1 MLAAS
6 PGERLRTLRDLLGL
20 TQEQLAA
27 ASGVKQSWISQVETS
42 AREATEE
49 GLRAIATTTGTPLR
63 FFEVQSST
71 VPLDSLRFRK
81 LSSASKVMTRR
92 VHALYSES
100 YRLTESLLAAENYPT
115 PPLPYATADTLTQG
129 DIEELAHQTREAL
142 RLAPDKPIPHLTRV
156 LERAGVAIAPLVL
169 TDDPEDAPAGGGH
182 FGVSYW
188 GGVATPALIGYFSG
202 SHGDRERFTLAHE
215 VGHLVLHTFRPR
227 ADDPEGEANRFAGA
241 LLVPRVRAE
250 SCISERK
257 SLVEYAR
264 MKATWGVSIQALI
277 QRGAALGLINDTR
290 KRSLF
295 VQLSAKGW
303 RKNEPVVVGHEAPL
317 LLWTLLSRHY
327 GQQPYRPA
335 AEDLAIHPTVLRS
348 IAPTPAE
355 RSNKPTKL
363 AMASVHQ
370 ITSEI
375 SNQVTARPGRPDAD
389 PPLFPPDA

>member
-20 TQEQLAA
+20 TQEQLAS
-27 ASGVKQSWISQVETS
+27 ASGLKQSWISQVETS

-49 GLRAIATTTGTPLR
+49 GLRAIAEATDTPLR
-63 FFEVQSST
+63 FFEVQPAT

-81 LSSASKVMTRR
+81 LASASKVMTRR
-92 VHALYSES
+92 VHAFYGEG
-100 YRLTESLLAAENYPT
+100 YRVTESLFGAENYPT
-115 PPLPYATADTLTQG
+115 PPLPYATAEALTQD
-129 DIEELAHQTREAL
+129 DIEDLAQHTRDAL

-156 LERAGVAIAPLVL
+156 LERAGVAVAPLVL

-188 GGVATPALIGYFSG
+188 GGIGAPALIGYFSG
-202 SHGDRERFTLAHE
+202 SHGDRKRFTLAHE

-227 ADDPEGEANRFAGA
+227 AEDPEGEANRFASA
-241 LLVPRVRAE
+241 LLIPRVRAE
-250 SCISERK
+250 TFISEQH
-257 SLVEYAR
+257 SLAEYAR

-277 QRGAALGLINDTR
+277 LRGMALGLISDTR

-303 RKNEPVVVGHEAPL
+303 RKKEPVVVGHEAPL
-317 LLWTLLSRHY
+317 LLWKLLSRRY
-327 GQQPYRPA
+327 GQQPYRFA

-355 RSNKPTKL
+355 RSNKPSNL
-363 AMASVHQ
+363 IGASVHH
-370 ITSEI
+370 IGSIRSSDSSGSTSQDSE
-375 SNQVTARPGRPDAD
+375 APD
-389 PPLFPPDA
+389 L

>member
-1 MLAAS
+1 
-6 PGERLRTLRDLLGL
+6 
-20 TQEQLAA
+20 
-27 ASGVKQSWISQVETS
+27 VETS
-42 AREATEE
+42 AREATQE
-49 GLRAIATTTGTPLR
+49 GLRSIATATGTPLR
-63 FFEVQSST
+63 FFEVQPTT

-92 VHALYSES
+92 VHAFYSES
-100 YRLTESLLAAENYPT
+100 YRITESLLATENYPT
-115 PPLPYATADTLTQG
+115 PPLPCATADSLTQS

-156 LERAGVAIAPLVL
+156 LERAGVAVAPLVL

-188 GGVATPALIGYFSG
+188 GGIDAPALIGYFSG

-227 ADDPEGEANRFAGA
+227 AEDPEGEANRFASA

-250 SCISERK
+250 ICISERK
-257 SLVEYAR
+257 PLAEYAR

-277 QRGAALGLINDTR
+277 MRGAALSLISDTR

-317 LLWTLLSRHY
+317 LLWKLLSRRY
-327 GQQPYRPA
+327 GQQPYRSA

-355 RSNKPTKL
+355 QSNKQTQP
-363 AMASVHQ
+363 AEASIHH
-370 ITSEI
+370 IGSIRSSDSSSGSDT
-375 SNQVTARPGRPDAD
+375 R
-389 PPLFPPDA
+389 